1 MRKTLDQIGGKSNLD
16 TPQAS
21 IAPSM
26 TEKNPSLAFT
36 HIRKMNKRIEERIF

>member
-26 TEKNPSLAFT
+26 TEKKPFLSFYSYPKN
-36 HIRKMNKRIEERIF
+36 E